1 MGLEPV
7 TSCLA
12 SRSRGWNEIE
22 TEEEASD
29 LIAVRFWSES
39 LSLTHCFCLDSG
51 AAAAFRTSSAN
62 NAAEEDGE
70 ISCRE
75 DLVLRSMP
83 TQSC

>member
-22 TEEEASD
+22 TEEEASY

-39 LSLTHCFCLDSG
+39 LSLSLSLSHIVFVWIPALQLH
-51 AAAAFRTSSAN
+51 SAPRPQITQRRRM
-62 NAAEEDGE
+62 E
-70 ISCRE
+70 
-75 DLVLRSMP
+75 RSP
-83 TQSC
+83 AGRIWS

>member
-39 LSLTHCFCLDSG
+39 LSLSLFLSHTLFLFG
-51 AAAAFRTSSAN
+51 FRRC
-62 NAAEEDGE
+62 
-70 ISCRE
+70 SCIPH
-75 DLVLRSMP
+75 LVRK
-83 TQSC
+83 